1 MLGAIGDLVD
11 DIVVHLL
18 EPVNTASDT
27 RSTVVRRRGG
37 SAANVVEAACRA
49 GHPARF
55 IGQVGDDATGRWLT
69 DQLEE
74 LGADVAVRRHGRTG
88 SIVVLLAPDGERT
101 MLTDRGAC
109 TGLDQPDPAWLGG
122 LHTLHVPYYSLVGEP
137 LASTT
142 VALAD
147 MAVGQ
152 GIAVSVDVSSLAV
165 IRARGGTAVVS
176 DIARLHPTVVLA
188 NDLEAAELGPLLR
201 PEHLGGATVV
211 VKHGRHP
218 ATVVQ
223 GDGTTID
230 VPAIVIPRVTDTT
243 GAGDAFAAGLLVAR
257 ADGHDWHDAVIEGHR
272 TAAEAISRASAAN
285 SV

>member
-69 DQLEE
+69 DQLED
-74 LGADVAVRRHGRTG
+74 LGAELAVRRSGRTG

-109 TGLDQPDPAWLGG
+109 TDLDRPDPAWLRD

-137 LASTT
+137 LATT
-142 VALAD
+142 TFTLAGVAA
-147 MAVGQ
+147 AQ
-152 GIAVSVDVSSLAV
+152 GIRVSVDVSSLAV
-165 IRARGGTAVVS
+165 IRARGADTVIA

-188 NDLEAAELGPLLR
+188 NDPEAAELGELLH
-201 PEHLGGATVV
+201 PQHLGGATVV
-211 VKHGRHP
+211 VKRGPRP
-218 ATVVQ
+218 ATLLLAH
-223 GDGTTID
+223 GTTIE
-230 VPAIVIPRVTDTT
+230 VPAIEVPDVSDTT
-243 GAGDAFAAGLLVAR
+243 GAGDAFAAGLLMAR
-257 ADGHDWHDAVIEGHR
+257 AAGNEWLHSVQAGHL
-272 TAAEAISRASAAN
+272 AAAAAIGRASGADQ
-285 SV
+285 S